1 MTHTRPGA
9 RPCSFSQC
17 LTTLPEALFDLKA
30 LTKLNLSTNCLWEL
44 SPRIRN
50 LEHLVM
56 LELDNNC
63 LEGLPDALEALTQL
77 EQFTC
82 ASNPIIYPP
91 QSVVGQGL
99 PAIRQFFMDG
109 RRFGKRK
116 NTDMK
121 VLMLGLSEAGKTSLI
136 NGLVEPQSRLMR
148 RGDRT
153 VGIEQRSW
161 SFSRPDPDA
170 QPPTDI
176 FGQIYGDS
184 EDISG
189 MLLSFHFPTGPED
202 SFLALPGC
210 QRAERWF
217 ALKNDA
223 GKLHKLPPTKQFR
236 NASWDPQ
243 TRTFVG
249 DIVWDPLLFN
259 GERLWHWE
267 IRFSADFEEA
277 EGGEFKTYT
286 WADDPLPSQLTNIG
300 PTEMITLGRTPAM
313 LPEVNLL
320 LYDFA
325 GQQEYYVTHHLFLT
339 SRALYI
345 LAFDLSK
352 YSKASFSDQIQ
363 FWVNTIQDRVPRA
376 KLIIVGTHADAMDES
391 AAFAKCDHVLQTLQN
406 KRHKVVTQ
414 NGAKTEVIRKRLKAL
429 RELRDANKKAGDPE
443 LTAVET
449 AEELELEAALDKM
462 AAELDALVDLPG
474 AVIPVS
480 SAATLFGMDAL
491 RAAIKHAVQDTTFF
505 PQMDELIPLSYL
517 HVRNAIRAKRHELPY
532 METGRFAALLS
543 AELSQSSAEDY
554 SPDEVLRA
562 TRFMHDCGECLYYKA
577 EVPDVVFLRVSYLVD
592 ALKFVI
598 RHDHAEATS
607 YHRWYATGRAGLPP
621 MSKAE
626 FVQAKAA
633 MLQRGEL
640 SIGLLERLWSP
651 APPKGLGLKSAEDPQ
666 RFYAM
671 VKLLEL
677 FEIAAVV
684 GTDVDGR
691 PTELV
696 VPQFKQQKLPA
707 DRWLDDAATATLPGH
722 TELKR
727 WFQFADSPP
736 RGIMQRLQVR
746 LCTVAPDQTRRC
758 FAKEG
763 AIVEIGDCAV
773 MCRIVAGNDHTPRP
787 SPGMELIVRGH
798 AAAAWPALT
807 EMLHEIEQLL
817 REYPGLFVDQYVV
830 YPMAADVDP
839 TPEPGVATVH
849 LPVQQLESQRRAG
862 VDTKLLGGF
871 VGAAVCWSDLL
882 GPLLET
888 ESASTALDDGGDDV
902 ASDASEED
910 GGATDGSNLTDA
922 WATELD
928 ALALISGYR
937 EKGIKWAMLLHTPES
952 RPLAMELFAGLTN
965 LGVAVWV
972 SLSLVDDEHPF
983 PGGAATGG
991 VGSPEAALASA
1002 AALIP
1007 IITPGFKNDPD
1018 CKALMTQACH
1028 AEVLIAP
1035 VLGDPATQP
1044 SGWVGLTLASAD
1056 PLPYS
1061 PTKFHPELSPD
1072 QQHDAIAALA
1082 DELKAGGLALADTGC
1097 NL

>member
-1 MTHTRPGA
+1 MT
-9 RPCSFSQC
+9 
-17 LTTLPEALFDLKA
+17 
-30 LTKLNLSTNCLWEL
+30 
-44 SPRIRN
+44 
-50 LEHLVM
+50 

-63 LEGLPDALEALTQL
+63 LEGLPDALEALAQL

-82 ASNPIIYPP
+82 SSNPIIYPP
-91 QSVVGQGL
+91 QSVVSQGL

-121 VLMLGLSEAGKTSLI
+121 VLVLGLSEAGKTSLI

-217 ALKNDA
+217 ALTDDTNQ
-223 GKLHKLPPTKQFR
+223 LHKLPPTKQFQ
-236 NASWDPQ
+236 NASWDLQ

-249 DIVWDPLLFN
+249 DIVWDPLMFN
-259 GERLWHWE
+259 GARLWHWE
-267 IRFSADFEEA
+267 VRFSEDFEEA

-286 WADDPLPSQLTNIG
+286 WTDDPLPNQMTNIG
-300 PTEMITLGRTPAM
+300 PMEMITLGRSPAM

-325 GQQEYYVTHHLFLT
+325 GQHEYYVTHHLFLT

-391 AAFAKCDHVLQTLQN
+391 AALAKCDHVLQTLQN
-406 KRHKVVTQ
+406 KRHKVVAQ
-414 NGAKTEVIRKRLKAL
+414 NSTKTEAIRKRLKAL
-429 RELRDANKKAGDPE
+429 RESREVNSKAGDPE

-449 AEELELEAALDKM
+449 AEEQDLEAALDKM
-462 AAELDALVDLPG
+462 TAEFDSLVDLPS

-480 SAATLFGMDAL
+480 SAATLFGMDTL

-517 HVRNAIRAKRHELPY
+517 HVRNAIRAKRHEMPY
-532 METGRFAALLS
+532 METGRFATLLS
-543 AELSQSSAEDY
+543 AELSQSSTEGF

-562 TRFMHDCGECLYYKA
+562 TRFMHDCGECLYYKT

-598 RHDHAEATS
+598 RHDHAEATG
-607 YHRWYATGRAGLPP
+607 YHRWYATGYAGLPP

-640 SIGLLERLWSP
+640 SIGLLERLWAP
-651 APPKGLGLKSAEDPQ
+651 KPPKGLGLKSAEDPQ

-684 GTDVDGR
+684 ATDADGR

-707 DRWLDDAATATLPGH
+707 DRWLDDAATAALPGH
-722 TELKR
+722 TELTR

-746 LCTVAPDQTRRC
+746 LCAVAPDQTRRC

-763 AIVEIGDCAV
+763 AIVELGDCAV
-773 MCRIVAGNDHTPRP
+773 MCRITAGNDHTPRP
-787 SPGMELIVRGH
+787 SPGMLLIVRGH
-798 AAAAWPALT
+798 AAAAWPLLT
-807 EMLHEIEQLL
+807 RMLYEVQQLL

-830 YPMAADVDP
+830 YLVATDLDP
-839 TPEPGVATVH
+839 SPGSKPEPGAATVY

-862 VDTKLLGGF
+862 VDAKLLGGF
-871 VGAAVCWSDLL
+871 VGAAVCWNDLL
-882 GPLLET
+882 GPLPEA
-888 ESASTALDDGGDDV
+888 ESASTAVNDDDDYADDV
-902 ASDASEED
+902 TSDADRDED
-910 GGATDGSNLTDA
+910 CETGGFTDVRAAVFNNA
-922 WATELD
+922 KV
-928 ALALISGYR
+928 ISGYR
-937 EKGIKWAMLLHTPES
+937 DKGIKWALLLHTPES
-952 RPLAMELFAGLTN
+952 LPLAMRLFAGLTD
-965 LGVAVWV
+965 LGVAAWV
-972 SLSLVDDEHPF
+972 SAAA
-983 PGGAATGG
+983 AATGG
-991 VGSPEAALASA
+991 DGSLEAALAA
-1002 AALIP
+1002 AAAIIP

-1028 AEVLIAP
+1028 AEVQIAP

-1061 PTKFHPELSPD
+1061 PVKFHGELSAE
-1072 QQHDAIAALA
+1072 QQHDAIATLA
-1082 DELKAGGLALADTGC
+1082 EQLKADGLAHADPDRSP
-1097 NL
+1097 